1 MKKTGILI
9 LALAF
14 ISMSFTNSIKA
25 VKSTLKVD
33 VTKSTIK
40 WKGYKPTGSHEGI
53 ILLQSGNIELEDS
66 KIVGGSFTV
75 DMTSIKDA
83 DGSERLEGH
92 LKSEDFFEVET
103 FATSTFKIS
112 KVTNEA
118 GKTLVTGIMTIK
130 GISKEITFPAIVN
143 STEDSVTL
151 TSETFQINRA
161 EFNVK
166 YKSKSFFNDLK
177 EKFVN
182 DEFDLQVTIVAK
194 K

>member
-1 MKKTGILI
+1 MRKTGIFI

-14 ISMSFTNSIKA
+14 ISMSFNNPIKV
-25 VKSTLKVD
+25 VKTILKVD
-33 VTKSTIK
+33 VTNSTVK
-40 WKGYKPTGSHEGI
+40 WKGYKPTGSHEGT
-53 ILLQSGNIELEDS
+53 ILLQTGNIELEDS
-66 KIVGGSFTV
+66 KIVGGSFAV

-103 FATSTFKIS
+103 FATSNFKIS
-112 KVTNEA
+112 KVAYE
-118 GKTLVTGIMTIK
+118 GVKTLVTGTMTIK
-130 GISKEITFPAIVN
+130 GVSKEITFPAKVN
-143 STEDSVTL
+143 LTADSVTL

>member
-130 GISKEITFPAIVN
+130 GISKEITFPATVN